1 MIIKPHLSGIIVGSP
16 QENILAHP
24 LVNVVLNDL
33 TLKNKYKLYSV
44 DLDPVDGTSR
54 SCMTP
59 ASGLLL
65 GCIKVEAV
73 TTLRIIRQEKLV
85 QGNSEAL

>member
-1 MIIKPHLSGIIVGSP
+1 MTIKPHLSGIIGGSP
-16 QENILAHP
+16 QENIFAHP

-33 TLKNKYKLYSV
+33 TLKSKYKLHSV

-54 SCMTP
+54 SCITP
-59 ASGLLL
+59 ASRLLL

-73 TTLRIIRQEKLV
+73 TTLRRRQEKLV
-85 QGNSEAL
+85 QGNAEAL

>member
-1 MIIKPHLSGIIVGSP
+1 MIIKPHLSGIIGGSL

-24 LVNVVLNDL
+24 LVNVVMNDL

-44 DLDPVDGTSR
+44 DLDPADGTSR

-73 TTLRIIRQEKLV
+73 TTLRIGREKLL
-85 QGNSEAL
+85 QGNEEAL